1 MKKIIVLASL
11 FISTISIAQKFELG
25 VKAGGNISN
34 FTGSSYEDTKAKTL
48 VGFHAGAFVS
58 LFVGHNFAIQPEVLL
73 STQGSKLEDVSG
85 SESTDFKLTYIN
97 IPILVKYRFN
107 GGFYLEAGPQV
118 GFKVHEEVDGS
129 SEDFAKST
137 DVSVAGGLGYHSK
150 IGLGIGARYTAGLS
164 KLGDIKNA
172 PTQPDWKNGVIQFSI
187 FYTFFNNRK

>member
-58 LFVGHNFAIQPEVLL
+58 LFV
-73 STQGSKLEDVSG
+73 GSKLEDVSG